1 MEVAA
6 EPEAAR
12 PAGPVPRSGSRKDSA
27 ASKWSHAPSEPAEQA
42 APKSMFADAESM
54 KARLRASATR
64 PKYDVAIFYKNHG
77 FAQMVARSQKF
88 EYTTLSVIAFNAL
101 WISIDTDNNGA
112 AILLDA
118 HPVFQIAEHFFCA
131 YFTFEWTIR
140 FVAFQRKRNGLRDPW
155 FVFDSFMVFM
165 MVSETWVMT
174 SDAGRRWWRGCW
186 PGERLSLAAA
196 PLAAPLKDGADG
208 EAAAFHARA
217 PDPDQ
222 RDDVRNEV
230 ALFHDGAPPH
240 LIYVFA
246 IAFRQLTDGSPVGV
260 LYFRGMV
267 TAMHTLLIDG
277 TFLDS
282 AGSVVKEL
290 EKESIAYVVMFYVF
304 VLLSALTVMNM
315 LIGVLCEV
323 VTAVA
328 SAEREQI
335 TVGVVK
341 DGFMDIIAQ
350 GGLDTDGNGMISKA
364 EFEAILDNPSATR
377 LLARVEVDVM
387 ALVDLADFI
396 FTNDDPADQ
405 DGERQL
411 SFGEFMDI
419 VLSLRGCNQAMVKD
433 IVDLRKY
440 IRGSFYGLEERIKER
455 TRSNV
460 SEARHSS
467 SLLAR
472 QEKESTPT
480 LDDSKEVAQEAKA
493 SEPLWIQTVRLEGI
507 LTAANLEVQRFLD
520 NLSQAPAIS
529 SRPLTGSSGSEGS
542 GGHSLRPAGSL
553 ERIGDAPDNS
563 LAMRLRP
570 MRSRSGLSVHVPD
583 PMPGFACADGRNFEY
598 LQVEATTLTPSTRAP
613 SEERKCS
620 RHQDTLQEEA
630 KDFPEFRARL
640 GRLGQ
645 ALVAGLRD
653 LQSFRDVV

>member
-1 MEVAA
+1 
-6 EPEAAR
+6 
-12 PAGPVPRSGSRKDSA
+12 
-27 ASKWSHAPSEPAEQA
+27 
-42 APKSMFADAESM
+42 MFADAESM

-174 SDAGRRWWRGCW
+174 IVMLAAGGGGAAGLGNASVLRLLRLL
-186 PGERLSLAAA
+186 RLSRM
-196 PLAAPLKDGADG
+196 
-208 EAAAFHARA
+208 ARMA
-217 PDPDQ
+217 KLLRSMP
-222 RDDVRNEV
+222 ELLILIKGMMS
-230 ALFHDGAPPH
+230 AMKSLFFTMVLLLI